1 MIFPSISAVLNI
13 FLLMGI
19 GFVLTKAKWI
29 TPDNRSLL
37 TKLVVYLAVPC
48 TIFNNM
54 LSAITPESL
63 KTAGEMLIVPAIT
76 VVSTYLF
83 GLFVARYVLK
93 MPKNRHR
100 TFAAMSGCPNTIFV
114 GVPIVMALFGD
125 AGVPAAMF
133 FFVCQTSL
141 FWSVGASGI
150 QSDGQGKAQFS
161 VGTMLKKIFSLNVI
175 VILVVVALVLLRI
188 QPPTLVTN
196 ITKYIGNLST
206 PLSLFFSGNA
216 LCEIYTEFGFRG
228 LRIQRDVWA
237 VMLARFVIQPVVAFL
252 LCLLFGVTGLTRTV
266 FILMSGMPVMTQTVI
281 LSGNYGADRNY
292 AALSFFWT
300 TCASMIVIPVF
311 LLILG

>member
-1 MIFPSISAVLNI
+1 MIFESISAVLNI

-19 GFVLTKAKWI
+19 GFVLTKVKWI
-29 TPDNRSLL
+29 TPENRSLL

-93 MPKNRHR
+93 MPKNRQR

-114 GVPIVMALFGD
+114 GVPIVTALFGD

-150 QSDGQGKAQFS
+150 QADGQGKAEFS
-161 VGTMLKKIFSLNVI
+161 LGTMLKKIFSLNVI
-175 VILVVVALVLLRI
+175 VILIVVALVLLRI
-188 QPPTLVTN
+188 QPPELVTD
-196 ITKYIGNLST
+196 ITRYIGNLST
-206 PLSLFFSGNA
+206 RFRCSSRAMPCARSTRNLA
-216 LCEIYTEFGFRG
+216 LKACAF
-228 LRIQRDVWA
+228 QRDEW
-237 VMLARFVIQPVVAFL
+237 P
-252 LCLLFGVTGLTRTV
+252 
-266 FILMSGMPVMTQTVI
+266 
-281 LSGNYGADRNY
+281 
-292 AALSFFWT
+292 
-300 TCASMIVIPVF
+300 
-311 LLILG
+311 